1 VREDV
6 GADADAVDVRRRAA
20 SGASGRDQL
29 ARMQAVD
36 PARCA
41 RTVLSQHVSLDT
53 PMDIIDSS
61 PTSSAEE
68 VVLVPGLEND
78 EDGTRIVREELRL
91 LEVVHRALGP
101 EPPAA
106 SGDGGTRSP
115 PSQPPAG
122 GLAEA
127 LADDDRRLVELRD
140 LAASAKPEDLPALFE
155 QMHNLGALRAHRG
168 KGTTGAVDR
177 KSPYFGHLRL
187 EETVHTR
194 GGRGPGKERRR
205 DILVGSRQY
214 LDPGAGVRI
223 VDWRNAPV
231 SRIFYRYREGDGYE
245 ETLGDQPVEG
255 LVVSRRT
262 VAIVD
267 GELRKVTAPQGTFVK
282 EADGHW
288 RRAAAHTARL
298 RLPTQTGEKSAAAE
312 AKTAAAQDARQRST
326 SADRLLPAIAAMLD
340 KEQYDLI
347 TKPGTGLVAIQGSAG
362 SGKTTVGLH
371 RVAYL
376 HASQPSRFRPNKMLV
391 IVPNEAL
398 VHYTSRVL
406 PGLGVEGVP
415 VMTFHRWAVRATFD
429 MFPRLPSA
437 ISEETPPLVS
447 RLKNHA
453 AMLEAVD
460 AVAAEVT
467 ARVDAKLAASM
478 PRWPEGDRVLA
489 AWKATKGAPDRRVT
503 QLAQWV
509 AGKRDLAGVK
519 AASDLPQVT
528 RSALESMG
536 QELRTDTRNV
546 LGAWD
551 EILTSRERLDKH
563 FGKHFGTGQLD
574 QIHQWCVRQAR
585 VRAEGERDG
594 DTPSLDLEDRALL
607 LRLFQALRG
616 PLLDSEG
623 QPLALAHLFI
633 DEVQDASPV
642 ELKVLLDVARGSRE
656 GDRAVSELSVTLAG
670 DVAQRMREEEDVH
683 VAFDWDETLKELGV
697 PGGAGMIEPLKVSYR
712 STAEITSF
720 ARGVL
725 GPYAHEAEPI
735 ATRHGPPVELFTFAS
750 AGEAVAFLADALR
763 DLASMEPDA
772 NVALLSRFPQQAE
785 VYYDGLIRAEVP
797 NVRRVRRQDF
807 TWERGFDVTDV
818 RQTKG
823 LEFDEVILLETTASS
838 YSDSAQARHG
848 LYVGATRA
856 AHQLW
861 CITSEAP
868 SKLVLEGL
876 EAQSKATS

>member
-1 VREDV
+1 MSARP
-6 GADADAVDVRRRAA
+6 AVSSDFA
-20 SGASGRDQL
+20 SSSSKPS
-29 ARMQAVD
+29 
-36 PARCA
+36 PAQGDEA
-41 RTVLSQHVSLDT
+41 LV
-53 PMDIIDSS
+53 P
-61 PTSSAEE
+61 
-68 VVLVPGLEND
+68 VPGLEDD
-78 EDGTRIVREELRL
+78 EDGSRIVREEMRL
-91 LEVVHRALGP
+91 LEIVNRALDKTLAENNPQPDSGNP
-101 EPPAA
+101 SSKHNSSIPPP
-106 SGDGGTRSP
+106 GGS
-115 PSQPPAG
+115 

-127 LADDDRRLVELRD
+127 LADDDRRLLELRD
-140 LAASAKPEDLPALFE
+140 LAATAKPEDLPALFE
-155 QMHNLGALRAHRG
+155 QMHTLGAVRAHRG
-168 KGTTGAVDR
+168 KGTTGMVDR

-187 EETVHTR
+187 EETVHDRTR
-194 GGRGPGKERRR
+194 RGPGKERRR
-205 DILVGSRQY
+205 DVLVGSRQY
-214 LDPGAGVRI
+214 LDPAAGVRI

-231 SRIFYRYREGDGYE
+231 SRIFYRYREDDSYE

-255 LVVSRRT
+255 TVVSRRT

-282 EADGHW
+282 EADGRW

-298 RLPTQTGEKSAAAE
+298 RLPSKDGKDKVAAAAASAAAGS
-312 AKTAAAQDARQRST
+312 ATDRSRST

-347 TKPGTGLVAIQGSAG
+347 TKPGAGLVAIQGSAG

-376 HASQPSRFRPNKMLV
+376 HASQPNRYRPNRMLV
-391 IVPNEAL
+391 VVPNEAL

-415 VMTFHRWAVRATFD
+415 VLTFHRWAVRAMFD

-447 RLKNHA
+447 RVKNHP
-453 AMLEAVD
+453 AMLEATDQLGV
-460 AVAAEVT
+460 ELT
-467 ARVDAKLAASM
+467 ARLDKKVRSAFIGQDEAQ
-478 PRWPEGDRVLA
+478 PRWPEGAKVVD
-489 AWKATKGAPDRRVT
+489 AWMKTKGAPDRRVT
-503 QLAQWV
+503 HLAQWIS
-509 AGKRDLAGVK
+509 GKREIHGVE
-519 AASDLPQVT
+519 AASTLPHVT
-528 RSALESMG
+528 KSAVESIG
-536 QELRTDTRNV
+536 QELRNETRNV

-551 EILTSRERLDKH
+551 EVLTSRERLDKH
-563 FGKHFGTGQLD
+563 FGKHFGKGQLD
-574 QIHQWCVRQAR
+574 QVHEWCVRQAR
-585 VRAEGERDG
+585 VRSEGERDG

-607 LRLFQALRG
+607 LRLFQIFRG
-616 PLLDSEG
+616 PLLDGEG
-623 QPLALAHLFI
+623 QPLTLAHLFI

-642 ELKVLLDVARGSRE
+642 ELKVLLDIAAGSK
-656 GDRAVSELSVTLAG
+656 DDKDPSQLSVTLAG
-670 DVAQRMREEEDVH
+670 DVAQRMREDDDVH
-683 VAFDWDETLKELGV
+683 VAFDWDATLKELGV

-725 GPYAHEAEPI
+725 GPFAHEAEPI
-735 ATRHGPPVELFTFAS
+735 ATRQGPPVELFTFAS

-763 DLASMEPDA
+763 ELSLSEPEA

-785 VYYDGLIRAEVP
+785 VYYDGLVRAEVP

-807 TWERGFDVTDV
+807 TWERGFDITDV

-838 YSDSAQARHG
+838 YPETAQARHG

-861 CITSEAP
+861 CLASEAP
-868 SKLVLEGL
+868 SKLVIEGL
-876 EAQSKATS
+876 AAQDARRAADEASGASEG

>member
-1 VREDV
+1 MPDSATGTPPSEA
-6 GADADAVDVRRRAA
+6 AD
-20 SGASGRDQL
+20 
-29 ARMQAVD
+29 
-36 PARCA
+36 
-41 RTVLSQHVSLDT
+41 
-53 PMDIIDSS
+53 
-61 PTSSAEE
+61 E
-68 VVLVPGLEND
+68 VVLGLE
-78 EDGTRIVREELRL
+78 EDADGSRIVREELRL
-91 LEVVHRALGP
+91 LEVVLRALGS
-101 EPPAA
+101 EAQAQAETESGAKHNSSIPPPTA
-106 SGDGGTRSP
+106 
-115 PSQPPAG
+115 
-122 GLAEA
+122 LAEA
-127 LADDDRRLVELRD
+127 LAEDDRRLLELRD

-155 QMHNLGALRAHRG
+155 QMHTLGALRAHRG

-187 EETVHTR
+187 EENVLAH

-205 DILVGSRQY
+205 DVLVGSRQY
-214 LDPGAGVRI
+214 LDPGAGIRI

-245 ETLGDQPVEG
+245 ETLGDQLVEG

-267 GELRKVTAPQGTFVK
+267 GELRKVTAPQGTFVR
-282 EADGHW
+282 EADGRW

-298 RLPTQTGEKSAAAE
+298 RLPTRSGDGATAPTPAQAA
-312 AKTAAAQDARQRST
+312 DARARST

-376 HASQPSRFRPNKMLV
+376 HASQPGRFRPNKMLV

-415 VMTFHRWAVRATFD
+415 VMTFQRWAVRAVFD

-447 RLKNHA
+447 RVKNHP
-453 AMLEAVD
+453 AMLEAID
-460 AVAAEVT
+460 AVGAELM
-467 ARVDAKLAASM
+467 ARLDAKMSSSM
-478 PRWPEGDRVLA
+478 PRWPEGERVLA
-489 AWKATKGAPDRRVT
+489 AWNATKGAPDRRVT
-503 QLAQWV
+503 QLAQWL
-509 AGKRDLAGVK
+509 AGKRDLPGTKPAAG
-519 AASDLPQVT
+519 LPQVT
-528 RSALESMG
+528 RSAVEAMG
-536 QELRTDTRNV
+536 QELRNESRNV

-551 EILTSRERLDKH
+551 EILTSRQRLDKH
-563 FGKHFGTGQLD
+563 FSKFFGSGQID
-574 QIHQWCVRQAR
+574 QVHEWCVRQAR
-585 VRAEGERDG
+585 VRSEGERDG

-607 LRLFQALRG
+607 LRLFQVTRG
-616 PLLDSEG
+616 PLLDSDG
-623 QPLALAHLFI
+623 QPLAVAHLFM

-642 ELKVLLDVARGSRE
+642 ELKVLLDVAAGPRDGHRE
-656 GDRAVSELSVTLAG
+656 VSQLSVTLAG
-670 DVAQRMREEEDVH
+670 DMAQRMREEDDVH
-683 VAFDWDETLKELGV
+683 VAFDWDATLKELGV

-725 GPYAHEAEPI
+725 GPFAHEAEPI
-735 ATRHGPPVELFTFAS
+735 ATRHGPPVELFGFAS

-763 DLASMEPDA
+763 DLASSEPDA
-772 NVALLSRFPQQAE
+772 NVALLTRFPQQAE
-785 VYYDGLIRAEVP
+785 VYYDGLVRAEVP

-823 LEFDEVILLETTASS
+823 LEFDEVILLETTQSS
-838 YSDSAQARHG
+838 YPDSAQARHA

-868 SKLVLEGL
+868 SKLVVEGL
-876 EAQSKATS
+876 ASMEKSATDGTG

>member
-1 VREDV
+1 
-6 GADADAVDVRRRAA
+6 
-20 SGASGRDQL
+20 
-29 ARMQAVD
+29 
-36 PARCA
+36 
-41 RTVLSQHVSLDT
+41 
-53 PMDIIDSS
+53 MDSIESS

-68 VVLVPGLEND
+68 VVPVPGLEND

-91 LEVVHRALGP
+91 LEVVLRALGP
-101 EPPAA
+101 EGPAS
-106 SGDGGTRSP
+106 SGDGSSHPSSP
-115 PSQPPAG
+115 PPGA
-122 GLAEA
+122 LAEA
-127 LADDDRRLVELRD
+127 LADDDRRLIELRD

-187 EETVHTR
+187 EETVIAR
-194 GGRGPGKERRR
+194 GGRPGKERRR
-205 DILVGSRQY
+205 DVLVGSRQY

-231 SRIFYRYREGDGYE
+231 SRIFYRYREGDSYE

-255 LVVSRRT
+255 VVASRRT

-282 EADGHW
+282 ETDGQW

-298 RLPTQTGEKSAAAE
+298 RLPTQAGEKSPAAA
-312 AKTAAAQDARQRST
+312 APAATAQDGRARST

-376 HASQPSRFRPNKMLV
+376 HASQPSRYRPNKMLV

-415 VMTFHRWAVRATFD
+415 VMTWNRWAVRAMFD
-429 MFPRLPSA
+429 MFPRLPTA

-447 RLKNHA
+447 RVKNHA
-453 AMLEAVD
+453 AMLDAVD
-460 AVAAEVT
+460 TIAAETT
-467 ARVDAKLAASM
+467 ARLDAKIATAM
-478 PRWPEGDRVLA
+478 PKWPEGDRVLA

-503 QLAQWV
+503 QLAQWI
-509 AGKRDLAGVK
+509 AGRRELAGVK
-519 AASDLPQVT
+519 PAADLPQVT
-528 RSALESMG
+528 RSAVEAMG
-536 QELRTDTRNV
+536 QELRTDARNV

-551 EILTSRERLDKH
+551 EILTSRERLDRH
-563 FGKHFGTGQLD
+563 FGKHFGSGQID
-574 QIHQWCVRQAR
+574 QVHEWCVRQAR

-607 LRLFQALRG
+607 LRLFQVLRG
-616 PLLDSEG
+616 PLLDGEG
-623 QPLALAHLFI
+623 QPVTLAHLFI

-642 ELKVLLDVARGSRE
+642 ELKVLLDVASGTRD
-656 GDRAVSELSVTLAG
+656 DRAVSELSVTLAG
-670 DVAQRMREEEDVH
+670 DIAQRMREEEDVH

-725 GPYAHEAEPI
+725 GPFAHEAEPI

-763 DLASMEPDA
+763 DLASSEPDA

-785 VYYDGLIRAEVP
+785 VYYDGLVRAEVP

-838 YSDSAQARHG
+838 YGDSAQARHA

-861 CITSEAP
+861 CISSETP
-868 SKLVLEGL
+868 SKLVVEGL
-876 EAQSKATS
+876 DAQAKSTT